1 MSRSDKRGATLPKVV
16 AMSIAKL
23 TDEFPEGWFTNP
35 IYIMIYTPRPIFP
48 LKKRKN
54 KKLKILSKI
63 VEKCLTL
70 KYGCVKMSRLS
81 MR

>member
-1 MSRSDKRGATLPKVV
+1 
-16 AMSIAKL
+16 
-23 TDEFPEGWFTNP
+23 
-35 IYIMIYTPRPIFP
+35 MIYTPRPILP
-48 LKKRKN
+48 VKKRKN